1 MRKILPILFVLTA
14 CTSVHSTPETRAR
27 VKSAPGWYINRPTSN
42 GYVYGVS
49 VAESQDM
56 NFAVEMAQSMARADI
71 GRQMEVKYG
80 ELQKRFQEQTR
91 VTDGSE
97 LLAQFSSA
105 YKQVMSQTLVGVRIK
120 DQIILPGNGVY
131 VVYAMMEMPIG
142 ESDKRFIEN
151 LRKSEVLYTRV
162 RATQMYKELDE
173 SVRQLDSLRSP
184 E

>member
-1 MRKILPILFVLTA
+1 
-14 CTSVHSTPETRAR
+14 
-27 VKSAPGWYINRPTSN
+27 
-42 GYVYGVS
+42 
-49 VAESQDM
+49 
-56 NFAVEMAQSMARADI
+56 
-71 GRQMEVKYG
+71 
-80 ELQKRFQEQTR
+80 
-91 VTDGSE
+91 
-97 LLAQFSSA
+97 
-105 YKQVMSQTLVGVRIK
+105 MSQTLVGVRIK